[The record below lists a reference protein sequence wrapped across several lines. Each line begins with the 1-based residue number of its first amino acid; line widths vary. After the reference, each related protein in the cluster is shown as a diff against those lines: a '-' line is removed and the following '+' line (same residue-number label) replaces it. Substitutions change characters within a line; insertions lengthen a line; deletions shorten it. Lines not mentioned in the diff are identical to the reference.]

1 MAGEK
6 PDWASDTPKDSSVT
20 VSGAPDWA
28 TSRPGQS
35 VFKRP
40 GQPSFAQQMGG
51 LAYGAGTELAGAPGE
66 IEEFFTT
73 SGKGEKLGGAG
84 QVLPTAP
91 EIRKG
96 LKGTALE
103 PVRGTEAMQKTGEV
117 LASVGMLAPAAYRG
131 VGKMV
136 GSTTKEGERIAG
148 VAEKLGF
155 KLSPSQVRADAPV
168 SEKGAA
174 FYSKENQLLANRLVS
189 KGTGVQADEVTGDFI
204 KGRLKELGK
213 EFDKVY
219 RGKEFKI
226 DPSVEPTLENILAR
240 EQDLGFAGVPAVKGA
255 AQSILDNIATG
266 RVPGEDIQ
274 RLRNALTEA
283 ARSAGSRG
291 KAHEIYEL
299 VDVLDRAVENANPAM
314 KATLERIRPQYR
326 NTIILEDL
334 YNSDGIKQGN
344 VSLERLGGVVGDK
357 NTLRRNPQDID
368 TYGELGRELGLRA
381 RWESAGGDIPE
392 LVEKTTRTHGP
403 LSTAIRGLATP
414 LRTRYARAAQ
424 RSAQRGST
432 GQKLGEALGTVPA
445 IEEVISPR
453 QR

>member
-1 MAGEK
+1 M
-6 PDWASDTPKDSSVT
+6 T
-20 VSGAPDWA
+20 
-28 TSRPGQS
+28 QS
-35 VFKRP
+35 
-40 GQPSFAQQMGG
+40 
-51 LAYGAGTELAGAPGE
+51 
-66 IEEFFTT
+66 
-73 SGKGEKLGGAG
+73 
-84 QVLPTAP
+84 
-91 EIRKG
+91 
-96 LKGTALE
+96 
-103 PVRGTEAMQKTGEV
+103 
-117 LASVGMLAPAAYRG
+117 
-131 VGKMV
+131 
-136 GSTTKEGERIAG
+136 
-148 VAEKLGF
+148 
-155 KLSPSQVRADAPV
+155 
-168 SEKGAA
+168 
-174 FYSKENQLLANRLVS
+174 
-189 KGTGVQADEVTGDFI
+189 
-204 KGRLKELGK
+204 
-213 EFDKVY
+213 
-219 RGKEFKI
+219 
-226 DPSVEPTLENILAR
+226 
-240 EQDLGFAGVPAVKGA
+240 
-255 AQSILDNIATG
+255 
-266 RVPGEDIQ
+266 
-274 RLRNALTEA
+274 

-299 VDVLDRAVENANPAM
+299 VDVLDRAVESANPAM

-432 GQKLGEALGTVPA
+432 AQKLGEALGTVPA